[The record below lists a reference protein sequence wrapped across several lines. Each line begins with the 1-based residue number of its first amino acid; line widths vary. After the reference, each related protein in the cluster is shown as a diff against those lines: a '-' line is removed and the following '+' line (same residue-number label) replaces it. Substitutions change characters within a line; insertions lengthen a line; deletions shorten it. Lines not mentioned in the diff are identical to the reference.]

1 MADDFSKIMRV
12 WASCMSKILTLLES
26 SRNSRNFVSERLN
39 LRALEIDF
47 RTDARWQSFVEAH
60 PNGSIYHHPLWL
72 DVLEKEY
79 GRGIIALACENGFG
93 QLRALLPLV
102 YTKGLPLHIGGQ
114 SAARRLSSL
123 PRTPIGGPLS
133 LDRLASAVVL
143 RAAIERVK
151 QDPGMRL
158 QIKTHEA
165 GLDKLA
171 DGLICKPWR
180 LTYVLQLPSR
190 SEDLPLGTSRNR
202 ARIRWAVN
210 KAAKERVRVRAAETE
225 DDLQAWYELYLHTMR
240 RNVVPPRPYRFF
252 QTLWNSMHPGGL
264 MQLLLA
270 EQLGDREK
278 KLLAGSIFL
287 MFGQTVSYTFNG
299 ARRKDLSLRPN
310 DAILSFAI
318 RKACQA
324 GFRLF
329 DFGEV
334 PEGHT
339 RLAEFK
345 SKWGSEPRQLL
356 RYYYPASSE
365 SASEQSD
372 GYIYHLA
379 EAIWQRL
386 PLKTTAML
394 GDWIYGHL

>member
-1 MADDFSKIMRV
+1 
-12 WASCMSKILTLLES
+12 MSKSQPLLES
-26 SRNSRNFVSERLN
+26 SGNSRNFVSERLN

-47 RTDARWQSFVEAH
+47 RTDPRWQSFVEAH
-60 PNGSIYHHPLWL
+60 PNGSIYHHPRWL

-79 GRGIIALACENGFG
+79 GHKIIALTCENGFG
-93 QLRALLPLV
+93 QFRALLPLA
-102 YTKGLPLHIGGQ
+102 YTKGLPLHIGGE

-133 LDRLASAVVL
+133 LDGLAAAVVL
-143 RAAIERVK
+143 RAAIDRVK
-151 QDPGMRL
+151 HDHGKRL
-158 QIKTHEA
+158 QIKTHEV

-180 LTYVLQLPSR
+180 LTYVLELPSR
-190 SEDLPLGTSRNR
+190 SEDLRLGNSRNR

-210 KAAKERVRVRAAETE
+210 KATKERVRVRVAETKDE
-225 DDLQAWYELYLHTMR
+225 LRAWYELYLHTMR

-252 QTLWNSMHPGGL
+252 ELLWNSMQPAGL

-270 EQLGDREK
+270 EQFGDTEK

-287 MFGQTVSYTFNG
+287 MFGRMVSYTFNG
-299 ARRKDLSLRPN
+299 ARREDFSLRPN

-318 RKACQA
+318 QKACRA
-324 GFRLF
+324 GFRRF

-334 PEGHT
+334 PDRHA

-345 SKWGSEPRQLL
+345 SKWGSEATQLV

-365 SASEQSD
+365 RVSEQSD

-379 EAIWQRL
+379 KTVWQRL
-386 PLKTTAML
+386 PLKTTAVL

>member
-1 MADDFSKIMRV
+1 
-12 WASCMSKILTLLES
+12 MSKSQPLLES
-26 SRNSRNFVSERLN
+26 SGNPRNFVSERLN

-60 PNGSIYHHPLWL
+60 PNGSIYHHPRWL

-79 GRGIIALACENGFG
+79 GHKIIALTCENGFG

-123 PRTPIGGPLS
+123 PRTPIGGTLS
-133 LDRLASAVVL
+133 LDRLAAAVVL

-151 QDPGMRL
+151 HDPGMRL
-158 QIKTHEA
+158 QIKTHEV

-180 LTYVLQLPSR
+180 LTYVLELPSR
-190 SEDLPLGTSRNR
+190 SEDLRLGNSRNR

-210 KAAKERVRVRAAETE
+210 KAAKERVRVRAAGTK
-225 DDLQAWYELYLHTMR
+225 DDLRAWYELYLHTMR

-252 QTLWNSMHPGGL
+252 EFLWNSMHSAGL

-270 EQLGDREK
+270 EQYGDTEK

-287 MFGQTVSYTFNG
+287 LFGQTVSYTFNG
-299 ARRKDLSLRPN
+299 ARREDFSLRPN

-318 RKACQA
+318 QKACQD
-324 GFRLF
+324 GFRRF

-334 PEGHT
+334 PDGHA

-345 SKWGSEPRQLL
+345 SKWGSEPIQLV
-356 RYYYPASSE
+356 RYYYPASNE
-365 SASEQSD
+365 SVSEQSD
-372 GYIYHLA
+372 GYIFHLA
-379 EAIWQRL
+379 KTVWQRL

>member
-1 MADDFSKIMRV
+1 
-12 WASCMSKILTLLES
+12 
-26 SRNSRNFVSERLN
+26 
-39 LRALEIDF
+39 
-47 RTDARWQSFVEAH
+47 
-60 PNGSIYHHPLWL
+60 
-72 DVLEKEY
+72 
-79 GRGIIALACENGFG
+79 
-93 QLRALLPLV
+93 
-102 YTKGLPLHIGGQ
+102 
-114 SAARRLSSL
+114 
-123 PRTPIGGPLS
+123 
-133 LDRLASAVVL
+133 
-143 RAAIERVK
+143 
-151 QDPGMRL
+151 MRL
-158 QIKTHEA
+158 QIKTDEA

-180 LTYVLQLPSR
+180 LTYVLNLPSC
-190 SEDLPLGTSRNR
+190 SEDLRLGNSRNR

-210 KAAKERVRVRAAETE
+210 KAARERVRVRVAETKDE
-225 DDLQAWYELYLHTMR
+225 LRTWYQLYLQTMR

-252 QTLWNSMHPGGL
+252 ELLWNSMHPAGL

-270 EQLGDREK
+270 EQSGGTEK
-278 KLLAGSIFL
+278 RLLAGSIFL

-299 ARRKDLSLRPN
+299 ARREDFSLRPN

-318 RKACQA
+318 QKACDA

-334 PEGHT
+334 PDGHA

-345 SKWGSEPRQLL
+345 SKWGSEPTQLV

-365 SASEQSD
+365 SVSEQSD

-379 EAIWQRL
+379 ETVWQKL

>member
-1 MADDFSKIMRV
+1 
-12 WASCMSKILTLLES
+12 MSRNQTLQES
-26 SRNSRNFVSERLN
+26 DTNSRNIVSERLN

-47 RTDARWQSFVEAH
+47 RTDTRWQSFVEAH

-79 GRGIIALACENGFG
+79 GHRTIALACENEQGE
-93 QLRALLPLV
+93 LRALLPLV

-123 PRTPIGGPLS
+123 PRTPVGGPLS

-151 QDPGMRL
+151 QEPGMRL
-158 QIKTHEA
+158 QVKTHEV
-165 GLDKLA
+165 GLEKLA

-180 LTYVLQLPSR
+180 LTYILELPKS
-190 SEDLPLGTSRNR
+190 SEDLFLGNSRNR
-202 ARIRWAVN
+202 ARLRWAVN
-210 KAAKERVRVRAAETE
+210 KAAKHQVRVRAAETKDE
-225 DDLQAWYELYLHTMR
+225 LRSWYELYLLTMR
-240 RNVVPPRPYRFF
+240 RNVVPPRSYRFF
-252 QTLWNSMHPGGL
+252 ETLWNSMRPAGL

-270 EQLGDREK
+270 EQVGETEK
-278 KLLAGSIFL
+278 RLLAGSIFL
-287 MFGQTVSYTFNG
+287 MFGQRVSYTFNG
-299 ARRKDLSLRPN
+299 ARRKDLALRPN

-318 RKACQA
+318 GKACQA

-334 PEGHT
+334 PDGHT

-345 SKWGSEPRQLL
+345 TKWGSEPKQLV

-365 SASEQSD
+365 SINEQSN

-379 EAIWQRL
+379 EAVWQRL
-386 PLKTTAML
+386 PLKTTALL

>member
-1 MADDFSKIMRV
+1 
-12 WASCMSKILTLLES
+12 
-26 SRNSRNFVSERLN
+26 

-60 PNGSIYHHPLWL
+60 PSGSIYLHPLWL

-79 GRGIIALACENGFG
+79 GHRIIALACENDRGE
-93 QLRALLPLV
+93 LLALLPLV
-102 YTKGLPLHIGGQ
+102 YTKGLPLRIGGP

-143 RAAIERVK
+143 RTAIERVRHE
-151 QDPGMRL
+151 PGMRL

-180 LTYVLQLPSR
+180 LTYVLELPSR
-190 SEDLPLGTSRNR
+190 SEDLPLGNSRNR

-210 KAAKERVRVRAAETE
+210 KAAKERVQVRAAETKDE
-225 DDLQAWYELYLHTMR
+225 LRAWYELYLDTMR
-240 RNVVPPRPYRFF
+240 RNVVLPRPYRFF
-252 QTLWNSMHPGGL
+252 ETLWDSMYPGGL

-270 EQLGDREK
+270 EQVEK
-278 KLLAGSIFL
+278 TEKRLLAGSIFL
-287 MFGQTVSYTFNG
+287 MFGETVSYTFNG

-310 DAILSFAI
+310 DAIMSFAI
-318 RKACQA
+318 GKACQA

-334 PEGHT
+334 PDWHT

-345 SKWGSEPRQLL
+345 TKWGSEPRQLV

-365 SASEQSD
+365 SIKEQSN
-372 GYIYHLA
+372 GYIYRFA
-379 EAIWQRL
+379 EAVWQRL

-394 GDWIYGHL
+394 GDWIYEHL